1 MPPTVKQPDTAS
13 PRYREIEE
21 LLAERIRHG
30 ELKPGERL
38 DSTDVL
44 AQEHDTGAGTINQA
58 LAALASRG
66 LVTRRPRIGTVVS
79 DNVQSII
86 GETRAPRSTAIY
98 AVLVPD
104 LRLPAFSGMVH
115 HIQEILRS
123 EQAHISV
130 FNIEGG
136 PGVVDTA
143 INRCIDDGV
152 DAVLLIPPMFN
163 KIPLDTL
170 LKLKQS
176 QIPVVT
182 CWRSAGIDEWPLVEG
197 SSTDVIATPTQHLLD
212 KGCRRIALLNDML
225 VPDETALPPIETLSM
240 DCNPA
245 VQLEF
250 MRALLKNK
258 VTPNPDDMLRVNH
271 GMDALQPGGLAR
283 QGAVVDA
290 LAKWLDARP
299 EIDGLLCTYDV
310 VAGLALEALSRIG
323 RRVPEDVAVTGGGS
337 LRAYSWY
344 FAASLTSI
352 DPDLA
357 KVAEVV
363 CDLFK
368 RLRQGERFGTGHIE
382 KVPFKLVEGET
393 TARK

>member
-1 MPPTVKQPDTAS
+1 MPPTVKQPDASS

-21 LLAERIRHG
+21 LLVERIRHG
-30 ELKPGERL
+30 KLKPGERL

-79 DNVQSII
+79 DNVHSII

-123 EQAHISV
+123 EQIHISV

-136 PGVVDTA
+136 PQVVDTA
-143 INRCIDDGV
+143 ISRCIDDGV
-152 DAVLLIPPMFN
+152 DAVLLIPPLFS
-163 KIPLDTL
+163 KIPFDTL

-182 CWRSAGIDEWPLVEG
+182 CWRSAGVDDWPLVEG
-197 SSTDVIATPTQHLLD
+197 SPTDVIATPTQHLLD
-212 KGCRRIALLNDML
+212 KGCRRIALFKDVM
-225 VPDETALPPIETLSM
+225 VPDETAVPPIEPLAM
-240 DCNPA
+240 DCDPG

-250 MRALLKNK
+250 MRALVKSK
-258 VTPNPDDMLRVNH
+258 IMPNPDDMLRVNH

-290 LAKWLDARP
+290 LVEWLDARP

-310 VAGLALEALSRIG
+310 VAGLALEALSRLG

-357 KVAEVV
+357 TVARVV

-368 RLRQGERFGTGHIE
+368 RLRQGERLELGHIE
-382 KVPFKLVEGET
+382 NVPFKLVEGET

>member
-1 MPPTVKQPDTAS
+1 MPPTVKQPDASS
-13 PRYREIEE
+13 PRYRVIEE

-79 DNVQSII
+79 DNVHSII
-86 GETRAPRSTAIY
+86 DETRSPRSTAIY

-104 LRLPAFSGMVH
+104 LRLPTFSGMVH
-115 HIQEILRS
+115 YIQEILS
-123 EQAHISV
+123 DEHIHVSV

-136 PGVVDTA
+136 PKVVDTA
-143 INRCIDDGV
+143 ISRCIDDSV
-152 DAVLLIPPMFN
+152 DAVLLIPPFFS
-163 KIPLDTL
+163 KIPFDTL

-182 CWRSAGIDEWPLVEG
+182 CWRSAGIDDWPLVEG
-197 SSTDVIATPTQHLLD
+197 SSTDVISMTTQHLLD
-212 KGCRRIALLNDML
+212 KGCRRIALLKDVL
-225 VPDETALPPIETLSM
+225 IPDDATVPPVEPLSP
-240 DCNPA
+240 DCDPS

-250 MRALLKNK
+250 MQTLVKSK
-258 VTPNPDDMLRVNH
+258 IMPISDDMIRVNH
-271 GMDALQPGGLAR
+271 GMDALQPGGLAL
-283 QGAVVDA
+283 QGAVIDA
-290 LAKWLDARP
+290 LTEWLGARP
-299 EIDGLLCTYDV
+299 EIDGLLCTYDI
-310 VAGLALEALSRIG
+310 VAGLALEALSRLG

-344 FAASLTSI
+344 FAASLTSM
-352 DPDLA
+352 DHDQA
-357 KVAEVV
+357 TVARLV

-368 RLRQGERFGTGHIE
+368 RLRRGERIEPGHVE
-382 KVPFKLVEGET
+382 RVPCRLVEGET

>member
-1 MPPTVKQPDTAS
+1 MPPTVKQPDASS

-21 LLAERIRHG
+21 LLVERIRHG
-30 ELKPGERL
+30 TLKPGERL
-38 DSTDVL
+38 DSTDAL
-44 AQEHDTGAGTINQA
+44 AQELDTGAGTINQA

-79 DNVQSII
+79 DNVRSII
-86 GETRAPRSTAIY
+86 GQANAPRSTAIY

-104 LRLPAFSGMVH
+104 LRLPTFSGMVH

-123 EQAHISV
+123 EQVHVSV

-136 PGVVDTA
+136 PQVVDTA
-143 INRCIDDGV
+143 ISRCIDDGV
-152 DAVLLIPPMFN
+152 DAVLLIPPFFS
-163 KIPLDTL
+163 KIPFDTL

-176 QIPVVT
+176 KIPVVT

-197 SSTDVIATPTQHLLD
+197 SSTDVITTATQHLLD
-212 KGCRRIALLNDML
+212 KDCRRVALLKDVL
-225 VPDETALPPIETLSM
+225 VPDDADVPPIEPLTM
-240 DCNPA
+240 DCDPA

-250 MRALLKNK
+250 MQTLVKSQIM
-258 VTPNPDDMLRVNH
+258 PNPEDMIRVNH
-271 GMDALQPGGLAR
+271 GMDALRPGGLAR

-290 LAKWLDARP
+290 LVEWLEARP
-299 EIDGLLCTYDV
+299 EIDGLLCTYDI
-310 VAGLALEALSRIG
+310 VAGLALEALSRLG

-344 FAASLTSI
+344 FAASLTSM
-352 DPDLA
+352 DHDQATVAQLA
-357 KVAEVV
+357 

-368 RLRQGERFGTGHIE
+368 RLRQGEHIE
-382 KVPFKLVEGET
+382 PGHVERVPCKLVEGET
-393 TARK
+393 TAR